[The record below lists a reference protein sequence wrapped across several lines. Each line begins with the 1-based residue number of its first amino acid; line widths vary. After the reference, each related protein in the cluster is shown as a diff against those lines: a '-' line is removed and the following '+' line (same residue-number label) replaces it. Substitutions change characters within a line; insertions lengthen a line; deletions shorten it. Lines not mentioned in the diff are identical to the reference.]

1 MPNSKRFCLDAEDE
15 HTENDDVLKSTNKQ
29 AMLLKVVTPQG
40 SKLPPIGRTVCMKEL
55 QPSTLV
61 QPSHNSISKF
71 ACAAGSSLSKNGLT
85 CSKNNSCRQVN
96 GYKNIRKKTS
106 PSISKQNSLHEGEV
120 PTEGME
126 SSFVGKS
133 SISKCK
139 TKQPAVFVKV
149 NHCTKQSL
157 LPSISPRSYEVSP
170 EVILKGYVHR
180 MASLNARACVAAFL
194 QPERRAS
201 PKLTRHNG
209 HSKPD
214 KPRVKRLSSKSEH
227 SKLSLLSK
235 VDAAK
240 SKAVVLNLSAIE
252 NGIPVIKLE
261 TNGLEIPACAVI
273 VQRPN
278 GHYDEESKVP
288 YNKMGLLY
296 NGDTVHPHTQVFL
309 TQSRDN
315 ELELPSRIVPV
326 LVPLRLSTVKKV
338 SRKAATKGV
347 LQLSKK
353 KAKVNKTGTWLFTCF
368 ILNL

>member
-1 MPNSKRFCLDAEDE
+1 MPNSKRFCLDTEDE
-15 HTENDDVLKSTNKQ
+15 HTENGDVLKSANRQ
-29 AMLLKVVTPQG
+29 GMLLKVVTHQG
-40 SKLPPIGRTVCMKEL
+40 SKLPPTGRTVCMKEL
-55 QPSTLV
+55 

-71 ACAAGSSLSKNGLT
+71 ACAPASPLSRSGLA
-85 CSKNNSCRQVN
+85 CSKNSSCSHCQVN
-96 GYKNIRKKTS
+96 GYKNERKTN
-106 PSISKQNSLHEGEV
+106 PSISEQNSLHQGQIS
-120 PTEGME
+120 TEGME

-133 SISKCK
+133 SIS

-149 NHCTKQSL
+149 DHCTKQSL

-170 EVILKGYVHR
+170 EVSSFILKGYVHR

-209 HSKPD
+209 HNKPGA
-214 KPRVKRLSSKSEH
+214 KRSSKSES

-235 VDAAK
+235 VDASK

-252 NGIPVIKLE
+252 NAIPVIKLE

-273 VQRPN
+273 VQDPN
-278 GHYDEESKVP
+278 GHYDEESKEP

-309 TQSRDN
+309 TQSSN
-315 ELELPSRIVPV
+315 HELELPSRIVPV
-326 LVPLRLSTVKKV
+326 LVPSHLSTVKRV
-338 SRKAATKGV
+338 ARKAAATGV
-347 LQLSKK
+347 LRHSKK
-353 KAKVNKTGTWLFTCF
+353 KAKVNKTGTWFFSYF
-368 ILNL
+368 ISNL